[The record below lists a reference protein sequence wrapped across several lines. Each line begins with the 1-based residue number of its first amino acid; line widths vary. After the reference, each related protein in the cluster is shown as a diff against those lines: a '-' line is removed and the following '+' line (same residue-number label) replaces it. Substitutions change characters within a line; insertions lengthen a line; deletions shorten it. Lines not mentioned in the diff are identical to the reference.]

1 MVPRKVQTR
10 RTRRRSFVEKE
21 REAVEITSK
30 REKRA
35 LSIFFS
41 HVAYLVLQELERG
54 LYMSFIHSF
63 IPLSCREG

>member
-35 LSIFFS
+35 LSIFFACS
-41 HVAYLVLQELERG
+41 IPSTAGVREGIVYV
-54 LYMSFIHSF
+54 IHSF
-63 IPLSCREG
+63 ITIFVS